1 MYAIVEIAG
10 HQYKVQKDQHIF
22 VNRLQDQEGAKI
34 QFDQVLLI
42 EDNGKVTVGAPAI
55 EGAAITVNVIK
66 HLKGDKVIVFKKK
79 RRKGYVKKNGFRA
92 YLSEIEIEG
101 ILTSGAKKSAP
112 KKEEAPMAAAAPA
125 PAAAKAPAP
134 KAAKTDDL
142 SIVEGIGPKIAEL
155 FVSKGIVTFNDLA
168 NASVESLKDILN
180 EAGGVIKTK
189 NPTTWPAQAKMA
201 AEGKFD
207 ELKKWQDELKDGQ

>member
-55 EGAAITVNVIK
+55 EGAAITVNVMK
-66 HLKGDKVIVFKKK
+66 HLKGDKIIVFKKK
-79 RRKGYVKKNGFRA
+79 RRKGYAKKNGHRQ
-92 YLSEIEIEG
+92 YLSEIKIEN

-112 KKEEAPMAAAAPA
+112 KKEEAPLAAAAPA
-125 PAAAKAPAP
+125 PAKASAP
-134 KAAKTDDL
+134 KAAKADDL

-155 FVSKGIVTFNDLA
+155 FVAKGIVTFNDLA

-189 NPTTWPAQAKMA
+189 NPATWPAQAKMA

>member
-1 MYAIVEIAG
+1 MYAIVEMAG

-66 HLKGDKVIVFKKK
+66 HLKGDKIIVFKKK
-79 RRKGYVKKNGFRA
+79 RRKGYAKKNGHRQC
-92 YLSEIEIEG
+92 LTELKVES

-112 KKEEAPMAAAAPA
+112 KKEETPMAAAAPA
-125 PAAAKAPAP
+125 PKAAKA
-134 KAAKTDDL
+134 DDL

-168 NASVESLKDILN
+168 NTSVESLKDILN